1 MSKMEPLALKGELRP
16 GSTLQPWVDTRLE
29 MRSSPIS
36 GRGLFARE
44 PIRAGEPV
52 IAWGGTVFSRAE
64 LLAGKANPETV
75 AVLDQGLYLADPA
88 GEPVADEYSLN
99 HSCDSNLWMVDAF
112 TLSARR
118 AIPAGEE
125 LTADYALWLYEQDW
139 SLEPCL
145 CSASACRGKVTDRDW
160 MILELQSRYA
170 GHFSP
175 FLNRLIARQDVPS
188 PHRQDRA
195 RTQTG

>member
-1 MSKMEPLALKGELRP
+1 
-16 GSTLQPWVDTRLE
+16 
-29 MRSSPIS
+29 
-36 GRGLFARE
+36 LFACE
-44 PIRAGEPV
+44 PIRAGETV
-52 IAWGGTVFSRAE
+52 ITWGGTVFSRAE

-99 HSCDSNLWMVDAF
+99 HSCDSNLWMVDGF

-139 SLEPCL
+139 LLEPCK
-145 CSASACRGKVTDRDW
+145 CGSPVCRGKVTDRDW
-160 MILELQSRYA
+160 MLPELQARYT

-175 FLNRLIARQDVPS
+175 YLNRLIARQE
-188 PHRQDRA
+188 RG
-195 RTQTG
+195 RTRTC